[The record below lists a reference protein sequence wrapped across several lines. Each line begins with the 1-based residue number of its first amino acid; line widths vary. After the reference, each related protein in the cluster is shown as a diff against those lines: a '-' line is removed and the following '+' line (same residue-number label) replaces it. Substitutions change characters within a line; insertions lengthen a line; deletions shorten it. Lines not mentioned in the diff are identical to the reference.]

1 MTFCMAVSET
11 TVVVS
16 SIDVDK
22 CFVYSLDSGNVK
34 NLTESLGEAYK
45 NIPINNHDLQKAC
58 AAFSADGTL
67 FAYNPN
73 KGKLL
78 SIWNTTNWT
87 LVENKTLAKHATN
100 IVFTPKTNVII
111 VGDKKGDVYAFEELP
126 VRILGHSSMILD
138 ICISDNEKYIV
149 TCDNDEKVRVSHYPN
164 GKNIVYYM
172 MGHEAYVSGICLL
185 NNFILSG
192 SGDSTLRLWDF
203 NKGNLLDKLTL
214 HTPIQSVIEIKDFAA
229 IQLYNSKDVHIIKTE
244 KKDNKWNIKNI
255 KTIQFESNV
264 LDLAAYGNQL
274 WILTGNSVYK
284 YTIDASNEIILKNED
299 ADMTHI
305 FETLSNLVKSFVC
318 LEKTDLMN
326 FLYNKMID
334 RQKRTEQYKQKS
346 NTPVLHQTKRLKTEV
361 NL

>member
-1 MTFCMAVSET
+1 MAVSET
-11 TVVVS
+11 TVVLS

-22 CFVYSLDSGNVK
+22 CLVYSLDSGNVK
-34 NLTESLGEAYK
+34 NLTENLGEVYK

-78 SIWNTTNWT
+78 SVWNTTNWT

-100 IVFTPKTNVII
+100 IVFTPKTNII
-111 VGDKKGDVYAFEELP
+111 VVGDKKGDVYAFEELP
-126 VRILGHSSMILD
+126 IRILGHSSMILD

-185 NNFILSG
+185 NNFVLSG
-192 SGDSTLRLWDF
+192 SGDNTLRLWDF
-203 NKGNLLDKLTL
+203 NKGDLLDKLSL
-214 HTPIQSVIEIKDFAA
+214 HTPIQSVIEIENMAA
-229 IQLYNSKDVHIIKTE
+229 IQLYDSKDVHIIKTE
-244 KKDNKWNIKNI
+244 KKENKWTIKNI
-255 KTIQFESNV
+255 KTIQFENKV

-274 WILTGNSVYK
+274 WILTVNSVHK
-284 YTIDASNEIILKNED
+284 YTIDASNEIILRIQD
-299 ADMTHI
+299 AEMTHKL
-305 FETLSNLVKSFVC
+305 ETLSNLVKSFVC
-318 LEKTDLMN
+318 LEKTNLMI
-326 FLYNKMID
+326 FLFNKMID
-334 RQKRTEQYKQKS
+334 KRKRIEQYQQNS
-346 NTPVLHQTKRLKTEV
+346 STPVLRETKRLRT
-361 NL
+361 

>member
-1 MTFCMAVSET
+1 MTFCMAVSEK
-11 TVVVS
+11 TVVLS

-22 CFVYSLDSGNVK
+22 CLVYSLDSGNVK
-34 NLTESLGEAYK
+34 NLTENLGEAYK

-78 SIWNTTNWT
+78 SVWNTTNWT

-100 IVFTPKTNVII
+100 IVFTPKTNVIV

-126 VRILGHSSMILD
+126 IRILGHSSMILD

-185 NNFILSG
+185 NNFVLSG
-192 SGDSTLRLWDF
+192 SGDNTLRLWDF
-203 NKGNLLDKLTL
+203 NKGDLLDKLSL
-214 HTPIQSVIEIKDFAA
+214 HTPIQSVIEIENMAA
-229 IQLYNSKDVHIIKTE
+229 IQLYDSKDVHIIKTV
-244 KKDNKWNIKNI
+244 KKENIWTIKNI
-255 KTIQFESNV
+255 KTIQFENNV
-264 LDLAAYGNQL
+264 LDLAVYGNQL
-274 WILTGNSVYK
+274 WILTVNSVYK
-284 YTIDASNEIILKNED
+284 YTIDASNEIILKIQD
-299 ADMTHI
+299 AEMTHKL
-305 FETLSNLVKSFVC
+305 ETLSNLVKSFVC
-318 LEKTDLMN
+318 LEKTNLMI
-326 FLYNKMID
+326 FLFNKMID
-334 RQKRTEQYKQKS
+334 KRKRIEQYQQNS
-346 NTPVLHQTKRLKTEV
+346 STPVLRETKRLRT
-361 NL
+361 

>member
-11 TVVVS
+11 TVVLS

-22 CFVYSLDSGNVK
+22 CLVYSLDSGNVK
-34 NLTESLGEAYK
+34 NLTENLGEAYK

-58 AAFSADGTL
+58 AAFSSDGTL

-78 SIWNTTNWT
+78 SVWNTTNWT

-100 IVFTPKTNVII
+100 IVFTPKTNVIV

-126 VRILGHSSMILD
+126 IRILGHSSMILD

-185 NNFILSG
+185 NNFVLSG
-192 SGDSTLRLWDF
+192 SGDNTLRLWDF
-203 NKGNLLDKLTL
+203 NKGDLLDKLNL
-214 HTPIQSVIEIKDFAA
+214 HTPIQSVIEIENMAA
-229 IQLYNSKDVHIIKTE
+229 IQLYDSKDVHIIKTE
-244 KKDNKWNIKNI
+244 KKENKWTIKNI
-255 KTIQFESNV
+255 KTIQFENNV
-264 LDLAAYGNQL
+264 LDLAVYGNQL
-274 WILTGNSVYK
+274 WILTVNSVDK
-284 YTIDASNEIILKNED
+284 YTIDASNEIILRIQD
-299 ADMTHI
+299 AEMTHKL
-305 FETLSNLVKSFVC
+305 ETLSNLVKSFVC
-318 LEKTDLMN
+318 LEKTNLMI
-326 FLYNKMID
+326 FLFNKMID
-334 RQKRTEQYKQKS
+334 KRKRIEQYQQNS
-346 NTPVLHQTKRLKTEV
+346 STPVLREAKRLRT
-361 NL
+361 

>member
-1 MTFCMAVSET
+1 MTFCMAVGEKT
-11 TVVVS
+11 IVVS

-45 NIPINNHDLQKAC
+45 NIPINNRDLQKAC
-58 AAFSADGTL
+58 AAFSADGKL

-78 SIWNTTNWT
+78 SIWNTTDWT

-100 IVFTPKTNVII
+100 IVFTPKTNIII

-138 ICISDNEKYIV
+138 ICISDNEKFIV
-149 TCDNDEKVRVSHYPN
+149 TCDNDEKIRVSHYPN
-164 GKNIVYYM
+164 GKNIVHYM

-203 NKGNLLDKLTL
+203 DNGDLLDKLTL
-214 HTPIQSVIEIKDFAA
+214 KTAIQSVIEIEDLAA
-229 IQLYNSKDVHIIKTE
+229 IQLYDSKEVHFIKTE
-244 KKDNKWNIKNI
+244 KKENKWNIKSI
-255 KTIQFESNV
+255 KTIQFENNV

-274 WILTGNSVYK
+274 WVLTGNSVHK
-284 YTIDASNEIILKNED
+284 YTIDASNEIISKIED
-299 ADMTHI
+299 AEMSHT
-305 FETLSNLVKSFVC
+305 FKTLSDLVKSFVC
-318 LEKTDLMN
+318 MENTNLMI
-326 FLYNKMID
+326 FLYNKMIEK
-334 RQKRTEQYKQKS
+334 QKRIKQNMNNS
-346 NTPVLHQTKRLKTEV
+346 SPPVLHHTKRLKTT
-361 NL
+361 

>member
-1 MTFCMAVSET
+1 MAVSET
-11 TVVVS
+11 TVVLS

-22 CFVYSLDSGNVK
+22 CLVYSLDSGNVK
-34 NLTESLGEAYK
+34 NLTENLGEAYK

-78 SIWNTTNWT
+78 SVWNTTNWT

-100 IVFTPKTNVII
+100 IVFTPKTNVIV

-126 VRILGHSSMILD
+126 IRILGHSSMILD

-185 NNFILSG
+185 NNFVLSG
-192 SGDSTLRLWDF
+192 SGDNTLRLWDF
-203 NKGNLLDKLTL
+203 NKGDLLDKLNL
-214 HTPIQSVIEIKDFAA
+214 HTPIQSVIEIENMAA
-229 IQLYNSKDVHIIKTE
+229 IQLYDSKDVHIIKTE
-244 KKDNKWNIKNI
+244 KKENKWTIKNI
-255 KTIQFESNV
+255 KTIQFENNV
-264 LDLAAYGNQL
+264 LDLAVYGNQL
-274 WILTGNSVYK
+274 WILTVNSVDK
-284 YTIDASNEIILKNED
+284 YTIDASNEIILRIQD
-299 ADMTHI
+299 AEMTHKL
-305 FETLSNLVKSFVC
+305 ETLSNLVKSFVC
-318 LEKTDLMN
+318 LEKTNLMI
-326 FLYNKMID
+326 FLFNKMID
-334 RQKRTEQYKQKS
+334 KRKRIEQYQQNS
-346 NTPVLHQTKRLKTEV
+346 STPVLREAKRLRT
-361 NL
+361 

>member
-1 MTFCMAVSET
+1 MTFCMTVNET
-11 TVVVS
+11 TVVLS

-22 CFVYSLDSGNVK
+22 CLVYSLDSGNVK
-34 NLTESLGEAYK
+34 NLTDNLGEAYK

-78 SIWNTTNWT
+78 SVWNTTNWS

-100 IVFTPKTNVII
+100 IVFTPKTNVIV

-126 VRILGHSSMILD
+126 IRILGHSSMILD

-185 NNFILSG
+185 NNFVLSG
-192 SGDSTLRLWDF
+192 SGDNTLRLWDF
-203 NKGNLLDKLTL
+203 NKGDLLDKLSL
-214 HTPIQSVIEIKDFAA
+214 HTPVQSVIEIENMAA
-229 IQLYNSKDVHIIKTE
+229 IQLYDSRDVHIIKTE
-244 KKDNKWNIKNI
+244 KKENKWTIKNI
-255 KTIQFESNV
+255 KTIQFENNV

-274 WILTGNSVYK
+274 WILTVNSVYK
-284 YTIDASNEIILKNED
+284 YTIDASNEIILRIQD
-299 ADMTHI
+299 AEMTHKL
-305 FETLSNLVKSFVC
+305 ETLSNLVKSFMC
-318 LEKTDLMN
+318 LEKTNLMI
-326 FLYNKMID
+326 FLFNKMID
-334 RQKRTEQYKQKS
+334 KRKRIEQYQQNS
-346 NTPVLHQTKRLKTEV
+346 STPVLRETKRLRT
-361 NL
+361 

>member
-1 MTFCMAVSET
+1 MTFCTAVSET

-16 SIDVDK
+16 SIDADK
-22 CFVYSLDSGNVK
+22 CFVYSLNSGNVR

-45 NIPINNHDLQKAC
+45 NIPINNRDLQKAC
-58 AAFSADGTL
+58 AAFSADGKL

-78 SIWNTTNWT
+78 SIWNTIDWT

-100 IVFTPKTNVII
+100 IVFTPKTNVIV

-138 ICISDNEKYIV
+138 ICFSNNEKYIV

-192 SGDSTLRLWDF
+192 SGDSTLCLWDF
-203 NKGNLLDKLTL
+203 NNGDLLHKLIL
-214 HTPIQSVIEIKDFAA
+214 HTPIQSVIEIEDLAA
-229 IQLYNSKDVHIIKTE
+229 VQLYNSKEVHFIKTE
-244 KKDNKWNIKNI
+244 KIENKWNIKNI
-255 KTIQFESNV
+255 KTISFDNNV

-274 WILTGNSVYK
+274 WIITGNSVHK
-284 YTIDASNEIILKNED
+284 YTIDASNEIILRIESD
-299 ADMTHI
+299 EMTHT

-318 LEKTDLMN
+318 LENTNLMI
-326 FLYNKMID
+326 FLYKKMID
-334 RQKRTEQYKQKS
+334 KQKRTEQHIMDKS
-346 NTPVLHQTKRLKTEV
+346 SPVLHHTKRLKTAL
-361 NL
+361 NA

>member
-1 MTFCMAVSET
+1 MTFCIAVSEKS
-11 TVVVS
+11 VVVS

-45 NIPINNHDLQKAC
+45 NIPINNRDLQKAC
-58 AAFSADGTL
+58 AAFSADGKL

-78 SIWNTTNWT
+78 SIWNTTDWT

-138 ICISDNEKYIV
+138 ICISNNEKYIV

-164 GKNIVYYM
+164 GKNIVHYM

-192 SGDSTLRLWDF
+192 SGDTTLCLWDF
-203 NKGNLLDKLTL
+203 DNGDLLDKLTL
-214 HTPIQSVIEIKDFAA
+214 QTAIQKVIEIEDFAV
-229 IQLYNSKDVHIIKTE
+229 IQLYNSKEIHFIKTE
-244 KKDNKWNIKNI
+244 KKEHKWYIKHL
-255 KTIQFESNV
+255 TTFQFENIV
-264 LDLAAYGNQL
+264 LDLAACGDRL
-274 WILTGNSVYK
+274 WILTGNSVHMLIIFRDTEVFLEIMDPK
-284 YTIDASNEIILKNED
+284 LSHTNETI
-299 ADMTHI
+299 
-305 FETLSNLVKSFVC
+305 SNLFKSFVC
-318 LEKTDLMN
+318 LENTNLMI
-326 FLYNKMID
+326 FLYNKMIGK
-334 RQKRTEQYKQKS
+334 QKRIEQNMNNGS
-346 NTPVLHQTKRLKTEV
+346 PPVLNDTKRYKTA
-361 NL
+361 

>member
-1 MTFCMAVSET
+1 MTVNET
-11 TVVVS
+11 TVVLS

-22 CFVYSLDSGNVK
+22 CLVYSLDSGNVK
-34 NLTESLGEAYK
+34 NLTDNLGEAYK

-78 SIWNTTNWT
+78 SVWNTTNWS

-100 IVFTPKTNVII
+100 IVFTPKTNVIV

-126 VRILGHSSMILD
+126 IRILGHSSMILD

-185 NNFILSG
+185 NNFVLSG
-192 SGDSTLRLWDF
+192 SGDNTLRLWDF
-203 NKGNLLDKLTL
+203 NKGDLLDKLSL
-214 HTPIQSVIEIKDFAA
+214 HTPVQSVIEIENMAA
-229 IQLYNSKDVHIIKTE
+229 IQLYDSRDVHIIKTE
-244 KKDNKWNIKNI
+244 KKENKWTIKNI
-255 KTIQFESNV
+255 KTIQFENNV

-274 WILTGNSVYK
+274 WILTVNSVYK
-284 YTIDASNEIILKNED
+284 YTIDASNEIILRIQD
-299 ADMTHI
+299 AEMTHKL
-305 FETLSNLVKSFVC
+305 ETLSNLVKSFMC
-318 LEKTDLMN
+318 LEKTNLMI
-326 FLYNKMID
+326 FLFNKMID
-334 RQKRTEQYKQKS
+334 KRKRIEQYQQNS
-346 NTPVLHQTKRLKTEV
+346 STPVLRETKRLRT
-361 NL
+361 

>member
-1 MTFCMAVSET
+1 MTCIAVSRT

-34 NLTESLGEAYK
+34 NLTENLGEAYK

-87 LVENKTLAKHATN
+87 LVENKSLAKHATN
-100 IVFTPKTNVII
+100 IVFTPKTNVIV

-126 VRILGHSSMILD
+126 IRILGHSSMILD

-192 SGDSTLRLWDF
+192 SGDCTLRLWDF
-203 NKGNLLDKLTL
+203 NNGDLIDKLTL
-214 HTPIQSVIEIKDFAA
+214 HTAVQNVIEIENLAA

-244 KKDNKWNIKNI
+244 KKENKWNIKNI
-255 KTIQFESNV
+255 KTLKFENNV
-264 LDLAAYGNQL
+264 LNLAAHGNQL
-274 WILTGNSVYK
+274 WILTSNSVYK
-284 YTIDASNEIILKNED
+284 YTIDACNESILRNED
-299 ADMTHI
+299 VEMTHV
-305 FETLSNLVKSFVC
+305 FETLSNLVKSFIY
-318 LEKTDLMN
+318 LEKTNLMT

-334 RQKRTEQYKQKS
+334 KQIRTEQYKNKS
-346 NTPVLHQTKRLKTEV
+346 SSPVLHQIKKIRTGVYL
-361 NL
+361 

>member
-1 MTFCMAVSET
+1 MTFCLAVSEKA
-11 TVVVS
+11 VVVS

-22 CFVYSLDSGNVK
+22 CYVYSLDSGNVK

-45 NIPINNHDLQKAC
+45 NIPINNRDLQKAC
-58 AAFSADGTL
+58 ASFSADGKL

-78 SIWNTTNWT
+78 SIWNTTDWT

-164 GKNIVYYM
+164 GKNIVHYM

-203 NKGNLLDKLTL
+203 DNGDLLDKLTL
-214 HTPIQSVIEIKDFAA
+214 QTAIQSVIEIGDLAA
-229 IQLYNSKDVHIIKTE
+229 IQLYNSKEVHIVKTE
-244 KKDNKWNIKNI
+244 KKENKWNIKNI
-255 KTIQFESNV
+255 KTIQLENNV
-264 LDLAAYGNQL
+264 LDLAVYSNQL
-274 WILTGNSVYK
+274 WILTGKSVHK
-284 YTIDASNEIILKNED
+284 YTIDANNEIILKIED
-299 ADMTHI
+299 VEMSHT

-318 LEKTDLMN
+318 MENTNLMV

-334 RQKRTEQYKQKS
+334 KQKRIEQ
-346 NTPVLHQTKRLKTEV
+346 NVNNGNPPVLQHPKRLKTA
-361 NL
+361 